1 MNQTRN
7 CLARFI
13 AGLGCVAIL
22 SVSVQ
27 AADPWADGIV
37 SYAAGTGAPAAF
49 TNPAAALGKP
59 TLFTDPTGM
68 FGGVV
73 TPFNTSFGVG
83 ETVSLGAGGSLV
95 VKFDEPVTDD
105 PRNPFGIDLLVFGNA
120 FLIVDFSGPEP
131 IAQGVAGEG
140 GQIAVSADG
149 VTFFD
154 VVGEADGKFPTNA
167 YIDVDGPFTTTP
179 GAIESDFTRPVD
191 PAFDV
196 AGKTLAQ
203 LIAGY
208 GGSGGGAGIDI
219 APTGMS
225 SISYVRISNPSG
237 AAFTPEIDA
246 LADVTA
252 SIPEP
257 ASRQM
262 FFLAAIIL
270 LGKSVRTSN
279 VNAAT

>member
-1 MNQTRN
+1 MNRIALLSTITFAA
-7 CLARFI
+7 LA
-13 AGLGCVAIL
+13 ANGLAH
-22 SVSVQ
+22 
-27 AADPWADGIV
+27 AADPWADTIV
-37 SYAAGTGAPAAF
+37 SYSEGTNPVEGY
-49 TNPAAALGKP
+49 TDPAAALGKP
-59 TLFTDPTGM
+59 TLVSDPTGM
-68 FGGVV
+68 YPGVV
-73 TPFNTSFGVG
+73 TPFSSSFGLG

-95 VKFDEPVTDD
+95 IQFDEPVTDD
-105 PRNPFGIDLLVFGNA
+105 PRNPFGIDLLVFGNS
-120 FLIVDFSGPEP
+120 FLNADFTAPVLIATGVDR
-131 IAQGVAGEG
+131 EG
-140 GQIAVSADG
+140 GQVAVSADG
-149 VTFFD
+149 VHFFD
-154 VVGEADGKFPTNA
+154 LAGDADGLFSTNA
-167 YIDVDGPFTTTP
+167 YIDVEGPFTATP

-208 GGSGGGAGIDI
+208 AGSGGGAGFDI
-219 APTGMS
+219 GLTGLS
-225 SISYVRISNPSG
+225 SISYVRITNPVG

-257 ASRQM
+257 ATQQM